1 MIIADPIPRLLTIA
15 AAMTPA
21 IKRNMELTLEARV
34 PRGGGPDEL
43 LRHFGKD
50 HEAAMAVATPVAV
63 ALDGMIP
70 GFKDWLCHTG
80 FGDDKLMVLTLLSI
94 ANYLAKFPKPKD
106 ARTRPAK
113 LGPAPRFH

>member
-1 MIIADPIPRLLTIA
+1 MIVADPIPRLLMIA
-15 AAMTPA
+15 EAMTPQ
-21 IKRNMELTLEARV
+21 IRRNMEITLEGGR

-70 GFKDWLCHTG
+70 GFKDWLNHSG
-80 FGDDKLMVLTLLSI
+80 FGDDKLMILTLLSI
-94 ANYLAKFPKPKD
+94 ANYLARFPKPKD